1 MVFAATLIEGD
12 GFLWNVECTVAQ
24 ALFDVDKH
32 VGEVASAGH
41 HVFSCV
47 RALAG
52 GILAHVNHGGLWRGA
67 LELDDANDRFRSSRI
82 NRSCWSRPGRGGGG
96 GCCGVR
102 SFLFSAARQTDKAQ

>member
-1 MVFAATLIEGD
+1 MNVVSGRIAVDNLDGLTGHYAQHVGMVFAATLIEGD

-52 GILAHVNHGGLWRGA
+52 GVLAHLNHGGPGRRS
-67 LELDDANDRFRSSRI
+67 LELHEPTDRYRS
-82 NRSCWSRPGRGGGG
+82 
-96 GCCGVR
+96 
-102 SFLFSAARQTDKAQ
+102 